1 MHAGSYPAMSH
12 QIDTSLRFVRAA
24 RAYFHGRVLLRL
36 AVFLALALPL
46 TWLLIYRA
54 HQELRA
60 SAREESSRNVQ
71 NLSHAFA
78 EEVRSTVTSIDLSLS
93 QLRLSWLRNPSQFGA
108 IVAELNTHLQGQ
120 MLVNVIVT
128 DERGRAVFSSAGK
141 LAGPVDLSDREYVR
155 AALDSKG
162 RDGLAIGQPRKGR
175 VTGLWSVQ
183 FSRPILR
190 ADGSLAGVIVAG
202 VAPSHFSRF
211 YDSIDLGTDASISLV
226 RSNGIVVARTT
237 RNRAAQDTGQ
247 LLTGSPYAPGSGPYG
262 SFHRVSRLDSVERYY
277 GWRTLPEYG
286 LVVTVGQAVKDA
298 EARYAGQRTLLS
310 VVGGAVSLLL
320 VLGSWIALTASERR
334 RRAVAALAAAE
345 ARWQLALN
353 AAGEGVW
360 DFSFTS
366 SMITLSPSAQGIIDA
381 SGGLLPFGRDAFRRM
396 AHPDDAEGV
405 LSGLDEHL
413 AGATPQY
420 AGQYRTRLGNGNW
433 RWILVRGQVVE
444 RGAGGRP
451 LRIVG
456 TVADIDARKLQE
468 DEIRHQAHHDMLTGL
483 PNRLLFNDRMRQ
495 ALLGAEREQH
505 KLAVIFFD
513 LDKFKPVNDTHG
525 HAVGDLLLQQVAT
538 RVRAALRASDTLARI
553 GGDEF
558 VVLLPRIGAA
568 ADARQVADEIL
579 AELKRPFVIEERTLE
594 ISGSIGVAV
603 YPDAGTGVDVLM
615 RGADQA
621 MYDAKL
627 AGRAR
632 VAGRTGN

>member
-1 MHAGSYPAMSH
+1 MPH

-36 AVFLALALPL
+36 AVFLAVALPL
-46 TWLLIYRA
+46 TWLLIHRA
-54 HQELRA
+54 QVELRTTA
-60 SAREESSRNVQ
+60 HEESNRNVQ

-93 QLRLSWLRNPSQFGA
+93 QLRLSWLRNPAEFGA
-108 IVAELNTHLQGQ
+108 IVAEMNTHLQGQ
-120 MLVNVIVT
+120 LLVNVVVT
-128 DERGRAVFSSAGK
+128 DERGMAVFASAGK

-155 AALDSKG
+155 AALNGKG
-162 RDGLAIGQPRKGR
+162 RDDLAIGQPRKGR
-175 VTGLWSVQ
+175 VTGTWTVQ

-202 VAPSHFSRF
+202 VAPSYFSRF

-237 RNRAAQDTGQ
+237 RNQAVQDSGRV
-247 LLTGSPYAPGSGPYG
+247 LTGAPYVPGSGPFG
-262 SFHRVSRLDSVERYY
+262 SFHRVSRLDGIERYY

-298 EARYAGQRTLLS
+298 QARYAVQRRLLRAI
-310 VVGGAVSLLL
+310 GGVVSLLL
-320 VLGSWIALTASERR
+320 VLGGWIALAAWENR

-360 DFSFTS
+360 DFSFAS
-366 SMITLSPSAQGIIDA
+366 GMITLSPSAQGIVDA
-381 SGGLLPFGRDAFRRM
+381 SGVLLPFDLGVFRRM
-396 AHPDDAEGV
+396 AHSDDVEGV
-405 LSGLDEHL
+405 LRGLDEHL
-413 AGATPQY
+413 QGATPHY

-433 RWILVRGQVVE
+433 RWILVRGRVVE
-444 RGAGGRP
+444 RAPGGQP

-483 PNRLLFNDRMRQ
+483 PNRLLFNDRLRQ
-495 ALLGAEREQH
+495 ALLGAQREGNR
-505 KLAVIFFD
+505 LAVIFFD
-513 LDKFKPVNDTHG
+513 LDRFKPVNDTHG

-538 RVRAALRASDTLARI
+538 RVRGALRASDTLARI

-568 ADARQVADEIL
+568 PDARRVAEDIL
-579 AELKRPFVIEERTLE
+579 KELNRPFITEEHRLE

-603 YPDAGTGVDVLM
+603 YPDSGSNADELM
-615 RGADQA
+615 RSADQA

-627 AGRAR
+627 QGRAC
-632 VAGRTGN
+632 VAERTSA

>member
-1 MHAGSYPAMSH
+1 MPH

-36 AVFLALALPL
+36 AVFLAVALPL
-46 TWLLIYRA
+46 TWLLIHRA
-54 HQELRA
+54 QVELRTTA
-60 SAREESSRNVQ
+60 HEESNRNVQ

-93 QLRLSWLRNPSQFGA
+93 QLRLSWLRNPAEFGA
-108 IVAELNTHLQGQ
+108 IVAEMNTHLQGQ
-120 MLVNVIVT
+120 LLVNVVVT
-128 DERGRAVFSSAGK
+128 DERGMAVFASAGK

-155 AALDSKG
+155 AALNGKG
-162 RDGLAIGQPRKGR
+162 RDDLAIGQPRKGR
-175 VTGLWSVQ
+175 VTGTWTVQ

-202 VAPSHFSRF
+202 VAPSYFSRF

-237 RNRAAQDTGQ
+237 RNQAVQDSGRV
-247 LLTGSPYAPGSGPYG
+247 LTGAPYVPGSGPFG
-262 SFHRVSRLDSVERYY
+262 SFHRVSRLDGIERYY

-298 EARYAGQRTLLS
+298 QARYAVQRRLLRAI
-310 VVGGAVSLLL
+310 GGVVSLLL
-320 VLGSWIALTASERR
+320 VLGGWIALAAWENR

-360 DFSFTS
+360 DFSFAS
-366 SMITLSPSAQGIIDA
+366 GMITLSPSAQGIVDA
-381 SGGLLPFGRDAFRRM
+381 SGVLLPFDRGVFRRM
-396 AHPDDAEGV
+396 AHSDDVEGV
-405 LSGLDEHL
+405 LRGLDEHL
-413 AGATPQY
+413 QGATPHY

-433 RWILVRGQVVE
+433 RWILVRGRVVE
-444 RGAGGRP
+444 RAPGGQP

-483 PNRLLFNDRMRQ
+483 PNRLLFNDRLRQ
-495 ALLGAEREQH
+495 ALLGAQREGNR
-505 KLAVIFFD
+505 LAVIFFD
-513 LDKFKPVNDTHG
+513 LDRFKPVNDTHG

-538 RVRAALRASDTLARI
+538 RVRGALRASDTLARI

-568 ADARQVADEIL
+568 PDARRVAEDIL
-579 AELKRPFVIEERTLE
+579 KELNRPFITEEHRLE

-603 YPDAGTGVDVLM
+603 YPDSGSNADELM
-615 RGADQA
+615 RSADQA

-627 AGRAR
+627 QGRAC
-632 VAGRTGN
+632 VAERTSA

>member
-1 MHAGSYPAMSH
+1 MSH
-12 QIDTSLRFVRAA
+12 QFDTSLRFVRAA

-46 TWLLIYRA
+46 AWLAIHRA
-54 HQELRA
+54 HVELRETA
-60 SAREESSRNVQ
+60 HEESSRNVQ

-93 QLRLSWLRNPSQFGA
+93 QLRLSWLRNPAQFGA

-120 MLVNVIVT
+120 LLVNVIVT
-128 DERGRAVFSSAGK
+128 DARGMAVFSSAGK
-141 LAGPVDLSDREYVR
+141 LTTPVDLSDRDYVR
-155 AALDSKG
+155 AALDSGG
-162 RDGLAIGQPRKGR
+162 RDQLAIGQPRKGR
-175 VTGLWSVQ
+175 ISGLWSVQ
-183 FSRPILR
+183 FSRPIVR

-202 VAPSHFSRF
+202 VAPSYFSRF

-226 RSNGIVVARTT
+226 RKDGIVVARTT
-237 RNRAAQDTGQ
+237 RNQHAQDSGRV
-247 LLTGSPYAPGSGPYG
+247 LTGTPYAPGSGPYG
-262 SFHRVSRLDSVERYY
+262 SFHRVSRLDGIERYY
-277 GWRTLPEYG
+277 GWRTLSEYG

-298 EARYAGQRTLLS
+298 QARYAGQRRLLLR
-310 VVGGAVSLLL
+310 VGVAVSLLL
-320 VLGSWIALTASERR
+320 VLGGWIALTASDSR

-360 DFSFTS
+360 DFSFAS
-366 SMITLSPSAQGIIDA
+366 GMVTLSPSAQGIVDA
-381 SGGLLPFGRDAFRRM
+381 PGVLLPFDRAAFRRM
-396 AHPDDAEGV
+396 AHPDDTAGV
-405 LSGLDEHL
+405 LRGLDEHL
-413 AGATPQY
+413 QGATPHY

-433 RWILVRGQVVE
+433 RWILVRGRVAE
-444 RGAGGRP
+444 RAPGGRP

-483 PNRLLFNDRMRQ
+483 PNRLLFNDRLRQ
-495 ALLGAEREQH
+495 ALLGAEREGG
-505 KLAVIFFD
+505 KLAVLFFD

-538 RVRAALRASDTLARI
+538 RVRSALRASDTLARI

-568 ADARQVADEIL
+568 PDARGVAEDIL
-579 AELKRPFVIEERTLE
+579 AQLNRPFFNDGLRLE

-603 YPDAGTGVDVLM
+603 YPDSGASAEELM
-615 RGADQA
+615 RSADGA

-627 AGRAR
+627 QGRAC
-632 VAGRTGN
+632 VAVRSAA